1 MSIFKDSRTS
11 QRLLVDRLVS
21 RVVSFGGAV
30 IIFSILAIFF
40 VLVGEVYPL
49 FKNVEVVQGKSFSL
63 PDKEVHPL
71 AIGVDE
77 YQEVAYMVLRSGIVF
92 YSLKSGK
99 TLPTVDLTGLSGAE
113 ITGVSGVK
121 DNFLFLG
128 LSDGRVLPVKI
139 SFNVT
144 YADSVR
150 NVEPLWEAGEPIVIN
165 PDGQAISLIA
175 SHHSDTGYIVTAI
188 VGKEV
193 VTVKTQE
200 TQTMMGTTI
209 KKEHRGRFSLPSTG
223 EITALLIDKGG
234 KNLFVGTAS
243 GQILRATLSALDAK
257 EAPIETLGA
266 TSRPGIGVSILG
278 FLVGSQT
285 LVVGDEAGEV
295 NSYHLSQG
303 EDERYR
309 IKKIHGFIRH
319 PKPVIAFYSSSRDKG
334 FITGDAEGTIRYH
347 YATTGK
353 TQYSAQ
359 SAGKGSLVGIV
370 LAPKANGI
378 LALDSSGFVSH
389 WGVNNP
395 HPEVSWKTMFGKAL
409 YEGYPEEAYVWQ
421 STGGTD
427 DFESKLSLMP
437 LIYGSLKGTFYA
449 MLFAIPVALFSA
461 FYTSQFMHSSFKN
474 IVKPVL
480 EIMAALPSVVLGF
493 FSALWLAPKVE
504 KLFPGLAISPFVLV
518 AVVSFVFWIYQ
529 NLPKSVIGRRKPG
542 SEIMILIFLIAVTGF
557 VSFYIGG
564 ILESGFLGADYR
576 VWLKEATGVSYD
588 QRNALVVGLAMGFA
602 VIPIIFTISEDSL
615 SNVPPQLSAASLA
628 LGATRWQTA
637 INVVLPTASPGI
649 FSAIMIGF
657 GRAVGETMIVLMG
670 TGNTPVMDL
679 SPFNGFRAMS
689 ANIAVELPEAPEGGT
704 LFRVLFLAALL
715 LFAMTFAVNTVA
727 EWVRLRLRERY
738 RVL

>member
-1 MSIFKDSRTS
+1 MSIFKDSRTA
-11 QRLLVDRLVS
+11 QRLFVDRLV
-21 RVVSFGGAV
+21 RRLVSFSGAT

-49 FKNVEVVQGKSFSL
+49 FKQAEVIQGKSFSL
-63 PDKEVHPL
+63 PDKEAHPL
-71 AIGVDE
+71 AIGIDE
-77 YQEVAYMVLRSGIVF
+77 YQEMAYLVMRSGIVF

-99 TLPTVDLTGLSGAE
+99 TLPAGDLAGLSGAE

-128 LSDGRVLPVKI
+128 LSDGRILPVKI
-139 SFNVT
+139 RFNVT
-144 YADSVR
+144 YAEGVR
-150 NVEPLWEAGEPIVIN
+150 SINPEWEAGEPIPVN
-165 PDGQAISLIA
+165 PGGKAVSLIA
-175 SHHSDTGYIVTAI
+175 SHYDEKGYIVAAI
-188 VGKEV
+188 DGKEV
-193 VTVKTQE
+193 ITVKIQE
-200 TQTMMGTTI
+200 NKTMMGTTI
-209 KKEHRGRFSLPSTG
+209 KKESRARFSLPATG
-223 EITALLIDKGG
+223 ELTALLMSKGG
-234 KNLFVGTAS
+234 KHLFVGTAS
-243 GQILRATLSALDAK
+243 GQILRAALGALGANEPLID
-257 EAPIETLGA
+257 TLGA
-266 TSRPGIGVSILG
+266 TSRPGIGVSMLG

-295 NSYHLSQG
+295 NSYHLTQG

-309 IKKIHGFIRH
+309 IRRVHGFTRH

-353 TQYSAQ
+353 TQYSVQ
-359 SAGKGSLVGIV
+359 SAGQGSLVGIV

-389 WGVNNP
+389 WGVDNP
-395 HPEVSWKTMFGKAL
+395 HPEVSWKTMFGKVL
-409 YEGYPEEAYVWQ
+409 YEGYPEEEYVWQ

-461 FYTSQFMHSSFKN
+461 FYTSQFMHSTYKSV
-474 IVKPVL
+474 VKPVL

-504 KLFPGLAISPFVLV
+504 KILPGLAVSPFVLV
-518 AVVSFVFWIYQ
+518 VMVSLVFWIYQ
-529 NLPKSVIGRRKPG
+529 NLPKSVIGHPKPG
-542 SEIMILIFLIAVTGF
+542 AEIIVLIFLIAATGF
-557 VSFYIGG
+557 ASSYIGG

-576 VWLKEATGVSYD
+576 VWLKDAMGVSYD
-588 QRNALVVGLAMGFA
+588 QRNSLVVGLAMGFA

-615 SNVPPQLSAASLA
+615 SNVPPHLTAASLA

-657 GRAVGETMIVLMG
+657 GRAVGETMIVLMA

-679 SPFNGFRAMS
+679 SPFDGFRAMS

-704 LFRVLFLAALL
+704 LFRVLFLAALI